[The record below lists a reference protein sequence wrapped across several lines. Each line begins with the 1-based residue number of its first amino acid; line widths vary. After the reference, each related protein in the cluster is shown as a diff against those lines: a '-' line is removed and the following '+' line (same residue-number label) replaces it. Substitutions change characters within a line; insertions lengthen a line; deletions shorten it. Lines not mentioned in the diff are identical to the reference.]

1 MNSRQSNQVESDIV
15 PYKTYMFSSV
25 DFAEVIQN
33 KTDMVKALRHFTKRN
48 TRCTYVQFLS
58 DSRNDK
64 GETVYILTIQ
74 VLLRDHQTMEQY
86 NKIKNKL
93 HLDNLLSIGKP

>member
-1 MNSRQSNQVESDIV
+1 MNRENKTVASDIV

-25 DFAEVIQN
+25 DFAEVIRN

-48 TRCTYVQFLS
+48 TKYTYVQFIS
-58 DSRNDK
+58 DTRNDK

-74 VLLRDHQTMEQY
+74 VLLRDHQTMAQY
-86 NKIKNKL
+86 NKIKYKL
-93 HLDNLLSIGKP
+93 ILDSLMSILKP